1 MLFSPLLQPAKELT
15 HQSSIEINEN
25 VKQLDVDQFGN
36 IYLVINEELKKLDPK
51 GKFLCSYSDPVQGD
65 ISLVDLLNPM
75 NPLIYYQNSNLL
87 RVLDNR
93 LNQGREY
100 NLSFR
105 FQDPKSIAA
114 AANNS
119 IWLYDQNADQMIL
132 FQLDQNQILN
142 RSPIL
147 SQILETEEVEVL
159 DFQASFDQ
167 VIVHLQVG
175 ESQSLLIFDAQGAFE
190 QKIKLL
196 NEVQSWDYHN
206 KEILVLYTN
215 NSLQFINLLNLQAEI
230 QLSPLENTQQLFYY
244 PPALYL
250 KSGHQLHQY
259 RVQAPK

>member
-1 MLFSPLLQPAKELT
+1 MLISPLLQPAKELK
-15 HQSSIEINEN
+15 HQSSIQINGNAEH
-25 VKQLDVDQFGN
+25 LDVDQFGN
-36 IYLVINEELKKLDPK
+36 IYLIINEEIKKLDPK
-51 GKFLCSYSDPVQGD
+51 GNFLSSYSDPLQGD
-65 ISLVDLLNPM
+65 ISQVDLLNPM

-119 IWLYDQNADQMIL
+119 IWLYDQNADRMIL

-147 SQILETEEVEVL
+147 SQILETEDAVML

-167 VIVHLQVG
+167 VIVRLQVG
-175 ESQSLLIFDAQGAFE
+175 KSQCLLIFDAQGAFE

-196 NEVQSWDYHN
+196 SEVQSWDYHN

-215 NSLQFINLLNLQAEI
+215 NSLQFINLLQLNGEI
-230 QLSPLENTQQLFYY
+230 KLSPIEHAEQLFYH

-259 RVQAPK
+259 HVQATK